1 MENAACCKTHLQ
13 AKAICCLA
21 SSNLRMSNTR
31 KDVVLIFQIGS
42 MGDTVISI
50 PCYREIAR
58 RHPGATRHLLTNHPI
73 GAKMVPAEAILSA
86 TGLIAGSIGYPMP
99 LRGKEAVVGLYR
111 MLTALGA
118 KTLYYLTPETKVNRM
133 IRHCAF
139 FRICGITKIQGVPW
153 SRDLRYPREIASKG
167 VWESEASRLL
177 RCIGAQT
184 EPGPPPELDRDL
196 NLSAGEKDS
205 ASYAIR
211 EGIGSGRYIAISVGG
226 KIPVKEWGDRNWSE
240 LLTRLSGEYPGLG
253 ALFVGS
259 ADERERNSI
268 LAKAW
273 MGPSLNSCGLFSPR
287 ETAALIDQAS
297 LFIGHDTG
305 TLHLAG
311 AVNTR
316 IIGIYCGRDVPGKWF
331 SDRSED
337 TFFYNRLDCFNCACI
352 TAAECP
358 NDMRC
363 IMSISPDQVL
373 AAAKQQLAV

>member
-1 MENAACCKTHLQ
+1 VTVEMDGDSSCCRKMNTEQ
-13 AKAICCLA
+13 A
-21 SSNLRMSNTR
+21 MSNTQNA
-31 KDVVLIFQIGS
+31 VLIFQIGS

-58 RHPGATRHLLTNHPI
+58 RHPGVKLYLLTNHPI

-86 TGLIAGSIGYPMP
+86 TGLITGSIGYPMP
-99 LRGKEAVVGLYR
+99 LRGKKAIVELYHK
-111 MLTALGA
+111 LVALGA
-118 KTLYYLTPETKVNRM
+118 TTLYYLTPETKLNRL
-133 IRHCAF
+133 IRHYIF
-139 FRICGITKIQGVPW
+139 FRTCGITTIHGVPW
-153 SRDLRYPREIASKG
+153 SRDLQYPREIASKG
-167 VWESEASRLL
+167 IWESEASRLL
-177 RCIGAQT
+177 RCISAQK
-184 EPGPPPELDRDL
+184 EAGRPPTLDRDL
-196 NLSAGEKDS
+196 NLSVQEK
-205 ASYAIR
+205 ATAICAIR

-226 KIPVKEWGDRNWSE
+226 KIPVKEWGDRNWLE
-240 LLTRLSGEYPGLG
+240 LLTRLSSEYPGLG

-273 MGPSLNSCGLFSPR
+273 AGPSLNSCGLFSPR

-316 IIGIYCGRDVPGKWF
+316 IIGIYCARDVPGKWF
-331 SDRSED
+331 SDRPED
-337 TFFYNRLDCFNCACI
+337 TFFYNRLECFNCGCI
-352 TAAECP
+352 EAAECP

-363 IMSISPDQVL
+363 IMSTSPEQVL
-373 AAAKQQLAV
+373 AAAKQHLV